1 KKLILRTIGKKL
13 RRARQSDG
21 GQEENETLVVSRF
34 TTLPVS
40 NKFTD
45 SPYIPYSQQF
55 KGGSNKEVYIVD
67 KEVLKPEVVAKKE
80 EAPKELTINVTKPE
94 AIEEKLDEKIEEE
107 IARKIKQSPFQ
118 LKFKTLNINEIKSQK
133 LATTSLERDIRKNF
147 ADTFDKSSN
156 ENLEVLRAIK
166 KVVPLV
172 TLSQNNENK
181 VVAYATI
188 QWNETDQSI
197 NYIVTEPS
205 LNDKEK
211 ELLEEIKEMLREKL
225 NIDFEKIK
233 GAQAYTY
240 IIDEFKKIVRLIGI
254 KLTIDEELKFNYF
267 VYRDFIGLGVIE
279 PLMHDPDIE
288 DISCVG
294 SNIPIFVYHKN
305 PLFNQI
311 PTNIM
316 FPSNDELDNFAI
328 LLSQK
333 CGKSLTLAEPLLD
346 AALPDGS
353 RVQITYGSKD
363 ISRRGSNFTIR
374 KFTDNPLTPT
384 DLMKTESIDADTLAY
399 LWYVIEH
406 NMSML
411 ISGATASGKTTFL
424 NALSLFIRPEFKI
437 VSIEDTAELRLPH
450 HNWIAQTSRQGF
462 GNKQYGEIT
471 MFHLLKAGLRQ
482 RPDYI
487 ILGEVRGEEASVL
500 FQGMASI
507 SGDEELFLIDEKNNP
522 VFVAI
527 KDLKNV
533 KKHKAHCYQGFE
545 SKILPVNAWTEHKV
559 NNLYEII
566 TKKGRKITVSPEH
579 SLLTYDGKNIIPF
592 YAKEA
597 KKSDTILIPRVI
609 KSGYNDLEYF
619 DLTFLKNIRV
629 LAPDL
634 IKKAVNKLGY
644 EAAGKICKVKSI
656 NDYYRTINC
665 SALKY
670 DSFEKLMNESKILFD
685 KKDLTVK
692 FDKKSKQMPALIK
705 ITPELLKLL
714 GYYTSEGSL
723 NIAYKNNSIS
733 LYNKNKEVLQRM
745 RTCLS
750 IFSDT
755 IKERETKGFGTC
767 TELLINNK
775 VLFELLQEII
785 GQGSKNKKIPSFIFG
800 LSKEKIGYFLEA
812 LYEGDGN
819 LRTQHFTYYTVSK
832 DLANKLA
839 LLLNV
844 YGIVSKINYR
854 KDKKIFE
861 IIFSKNKYKKEFL
874 KYVKPLSKIIPIT
887 GNEKEDNDEIG
898 DFYLDK
904 IESINKIKKNS
915 AKVYD
920 ICVPGAQNFISG
932 FGGIVLHNTGH
943 PALGTIHA
951 DNMPAVVDRLTNK
964 PIDLPKTM
972 LENLDI
978 IVFLEKFKIGG
989 KSIRKVKEVVE
1000 IVGYDYKNKEL
1011 ISNSA
1016 FRWNNATFKF
1026 DSFESVILDKIQ
1038 QKSGFGL
1045 EDLRL
1050 DMKRRILLL
1059 NYLSSHNIN
1068 DYRTFSLYISR
1079 FYTNPSFVENLK

>member
-1 KKLILRTIGKKL
+1 MVLKSIGRKL
-13 RRARQSDG
+13 RRARSSG
-21 GQEENETLVVSRF
+21 GGEKEDNEQLIVSRF

-67 KEVLKPEVVAKKE
+67 KEVLKPEEKE
-80 EAPKELTINVTKPE
+80 EEKDVNINITQKDD
-94 AIEEKLDEKIEEE
+94 LDEKIEEE
-107 IARKIKQSPFQ
+107 IAKKIKQSPFQ
-118 LKFKTLNINEIKSQK
+118 LKFKTLNINEIKSHN
-133 LATTSLERDIRKNF
+133 LAATPLERDIRKNF
-147 ADTFDKSSN
+147 ASTFDKASN
-156 ENLEVLRAIK
+156 ENLEVLRAVK
-166 KVVPLV
+166 KIIPLV
-172 TLSQNNENK
+172 TLNQNDENK

-188 QWNETDQSI
+188 QWNEPDQTI
-197 NYIVTEPS
+197 NYIVTEP
-205 LNDKEK
+205 LLTDKEK
-211 ELLEEIKEMLREKL
+211 ELLDEIKEMLREKL

-233 GAQAYTY
+233 SAQAYNY

-254 KLTIDEELKFNYF
+254 KLKPEEELKFNYY

-294 SNIPIFVYHKN
+294 SNIPIFIYHKN

-311 PTNIM
+311 PTNIL
-316 FPSNDELDNFAI
+316 FPTNDELDDFAI
-328 LLSQK
+328 MLSQK
-333 CGKSLTLAEPLLD
+333 CGKSLTLADPLLD

-384 DLMKTESIDADTLAY
+384 DLMNTESIDADTLAY

-450 HNWIAQTSRQGF
+450 PNWIAQTSRQGF

-471 MFHLLKAGLRQ
+471 MYHLLKAGLRQ

-507 SGDEELFLIDEKNNP
+507 KGDEELFLIDENNNP

-559 NNLYEII
+559 NSLYEVV

-579 SLLTYDGKNIIPF
+579 SLLTYDGKNIVSF
-592 YAKEA
+592 FAKEA
-597 KKSDTILIPRVI
+597 KKNDKIIIPRII
-609 KSGYNDLEYF
+609 KSGYNNMEYY
-619 DLTFLKNIRV
+619 DLTNLKNIRIF
-629 LAPDL
+629 APEL
-634 IKKAVNKLGY
+634 IKKAANKLGF
-644 EAAGKICKVKSI
+644 ENAGKICKVKSI
-656 NDYYRTINC
+656 NDYYKINTC

-670 DSFEKLMNESKILFD
+670 DSFEKLMNESEIIFD
-685 KKDLTVK
+685 KKELILK
-692 FDKKSKQMPALIK
+692 FDRKSKQMPALIK
-705 ITPELLKLL
+705 ITPDLLKLL
-714 GYYTSEGSL
+714 GYYASEGSL

-745 RTCLS
+745 RSCLKL
-750 IFSDT
+750 FSDA
-755 IKERETKGFGTC
+755 IKERETKGFGVC
-767 TELLINNK
+767 TELSISNK
-775 VLFELLQEII
+775 ALFELLKQTI
-785 GQGSKNKKIPSFIFG
+785 GQGSKNKTIPSFIFG
-800 LSKEKIGYFLEA
+800 LSKERIGYFLEA

-819 LRTQHFTYYTVSK
+819 LRKQHFTYYTVSK

-854 KDKKIFE
+854 EDKKIFE
-861 IIFSKNKYKKEFL
+861 IIFSKNRDKKEFL
-874 KYVKPLSKIIPIT
+874 KYVKPKSKIIQIT
-887 GNEKEDNDEIG
+887 GDEKEDENEIG

-904 IESINKIKKNS
+904 IESINILKKNS
-915 AKVYD
+915 TKVYD
-920 ICVPGAQNFISG
+920 ISVLGAQNFVSG

-972 LENLDI
+972 LENLDV
-978 IVFLEKFKIGG
+978 IVFLEKFKSGG
-989 KSIRKVKEVVE
+989 RSIRKVKEVVE

-1016 FRWNNATFKF
+1016 FRWNNALQKF
-1026 DSFESVILDKIQ
+1026 ESFDSVILDKIE
-1038 QKSGFGL
+1038 QKSGFGIENL
-1045 EDLRL
+1045 KL
-1050 DMKRRILLL
+1050 DMNRRIKLLK
-1059 NYLSSHNIN
+1059 YLKKNNVN

-1079 FYTNPSFVENLK
+1079 FYTNPSFVETLK

>member
-1 KKLILRTIGKKL
+1 MILKNIGRKL
-13 RRARQSDG
+13 RRAKQAG
-21 GQEENETLVVSRF
+21 ANNEENEPLVVSRF

-67 KEVLKPEVVAKKE
+67 KEVLKPEE
-80 EAPKELTINVTKPE
+80 PKDININIEGQEGIDETI
-94 AIEEKLDEKIEEE
+94 DEE

-118 LKFKTLNINEIKSQK
+118 LKFKTLNINEIKSQN
-133 LATTSLERDIRKNF
+133 LAATPVERDIRKSF
-147 ADTFDKSSN
+147 AATFDKASN
-156 ENLEVLRAIK
+156 ENLEVLRAVK

-172 TLSQNNENK
+172 TLSQNNESK
-181 VVAYATI
+181 VVAYANI
-188 QWNETDQSI
+188 QWNEKEQTI
-197 NYIVTEPS
+197 TYLVTEPV

-233 GAQAYTY
+233 SSQAYDY
-240 IIDEFKKIVRLIGI
+240 IIDEFKKIVKLIGI
-254 KLTIDEELKFNYF
+254 KLTPEEELKFNYY

-294 SNIPIFVYHKN
+294 ANIPIFIYHKN

-311 PTNIM
+311 PTNII
-316 FPSNDELDNFAI
+316 FPTGDELDDFAI
-328 LLSQK
+328 MLSQK
-333 CGKSLTLAEPLLD
+333 CGKSLTLADPLLD

-384 DLMKTESIDADTLAY
+384 DLMNTESIDADTLAY

-406 NMSML
+406 NMSL
-411 ISGATASGKTTFL
+411 LVSGATASGKTTFL

-450 HNWIAQTSRQGF
+450 PNWIAQTSRQGF

-471 MFHLLKAGLRQ
+471 MYQLLKAGLRQ

-507 SGDEELFLIDEKNNP
+507 KGDEELFLIDEENNP
-522 VFVAI
+522 TFLPI
-527 KDLKNV
+527 NELKNA
-533 KKHKAHCYQGFE
+533 KKYKAHCY
-545 SKILPVNAWTEHKV
+545 SKLSSSLLSVNAWTEHKV
-559 NNLYEII
+559 NSLYEIV

-579 SLLTYDGKNIIPF
+579 SLLTFDGKTIIPF
-592 YAKEA
+592 FAKEA
-597 KKSDTILIPRVI
+597 KKNDKIIIPRVI
-609 KSGYNDLEYF
+609 KSGYKDLDYF
-619 DLTFLKNIRV
+619 DLTSLKNIRV
-629 LAPDL
+629 VAPQL
-634 IKKAVNKLGY
+634 IKKAVKKLGF
-644 EAAGKICKVKSI
+644 ENAGKICKVKSI
-656 NDYYRTINC
+656 KDYYKTINC

-670 DSFEKLMNESKILFD
+670 ESFEKLMKESDTIFD
-685 KKDLTVK
+685 KKDLTLK
-692 FDKKSKQMPALIK
+692 FDRKSKQMNAMIK
-705 ITPELLKLL
+705 ITPELLRLL
-714 GYYTSEGSL
+714 GYYVSEGSI
-723 NIAYKNNSIS
+723 NTAYKNNSIS
-733 LYNKNKEVLQRM
+733 LYNKNEKVLERM
-745 RTCLS
+745 KKSLNL
-750 IFSDT
+750 FSGT

-767 TELLINNK
+767 TELSISNK
-775 VLFELLQEII
+775 VLFELLNQLI

-800 LSKEKIGYFLEA
+800 LSKKKIGYFLEA
-812 LYEGDGN
+812 LYEGDGT
-819 LRTQHFTYYTVSK
+819 LRKQHFTYYTISK
-832 DLANKLA
+832 KLANTLA

-844 YGIVSKINYR
+844 YGIVAQINYR
-854 KDKKIFE
+854 EDKKIFE
-861 IIFSKNKYKKEFL
+861 IIFSKNRDKKEFL
-874 KYVKPLSKIIPIT
+874 KYATPESKMIQIA
-887 GNEKEDNDEIG
+887 GDEKEDENEIG
-898 DFYLDK
+898 DFYLDR
-904 IESINKIKKNS
+904 IESIKVIKKDS
-915 AKVYD
+915 VKVYD
-920 ICVPGAQNFISG
+920 ISVPGAQNFVSG

-978 IVFLEKFKIGG
+978 IVFLEKFKSGG

-1016 FRWNNATFKF
+1016 FRWNNATQKF
-1026 DSFESVILDKIQ
+1026 ESFESVILDKIQ
-1038 QKSGFGL
+1038 QKSGFGI
-1045 EDLRL
+1045 EDLKL
-1050 DMKRRILLL
+1050 DMNRRIKLLK
-1059 NYLSSHNIN
+1059 YMKEKNIN
-1068 DYRTFSLYISR
+1068 DYRAFSLYISR
-1079 FYTNPSFVENLK
+1079 FYTNPSFVETLK